1 MTQTPD
7 AEKKLIQ
14 RHFNGKASVYE
25 SSALLQREVGQQM
38 LERLDYVALKPDV
51 ILDVG
56 CGTGL
61 GVRSLMKRYRH
72 AQVLA
77 VDISTSMLQQVRKKS
92 TWWRRPSLICG
103 DAESLPLADN
113 SVDLV
118 HSNLMLQWCESEKV
132 FAELLRVLRPQGLL
146 MFSTFGPDTLKEL
159 RYSWSQADQKT
170 HVNQF
175 TDMHILGD
183 ELIRAGFASPVMDMD
198 VTQLTYQHAYDV
210 MRDLKSIGAN
220 TLRQRDH
227 KGLVTQNKL
236 NRVCMAYEQFRQNG
250 VLPASFEVVF
260 GHAWKAAGQRKTA
273 ATEVHVPVDRIGHV
287 VKPVDTSAL

>member
-1 MTQTPD
+1 MTPTPD

-25 SSALLQREVGQQM
+25 SSALLQREVGLQM
-38 LERLDYVALKPDV
+38 LQRLDYVALKPNV
-51 ILDVG
+51 ILDMG

-61 GVRSLMKRYRH
+61 GVQSLMKRYRH
-72 AQVLA
+72 ARVLA
-77 VDISTSMLQQVRKKS
+77 LDISSAMLQQTRKKS
-92 TWWRRPSLICG
+92 TWWRKPVLICG
-103 DAESLPLADN
+103 DAESLPVADN

-118 HSNLMLQWCESEKV
+118 YSNLMLQWCESEKV

-159 RYSWSQADQKT
+159 RYSWSQVDKSI

-175 TDMHILGD
+175 TDMHVLGD
-183 ELIRAGFASPVMDMD
+183 ELTRTGFANPVMDMD

-220 TLRQRDH
+220 TLRQREY
-227 KGLVTQNKL
+227 KGLVTQNKIS
-236 NRVCMAYEQFRQNG
+236 RVGTAYEQFRQNG
-250 VLPASFEVVF
+250 VLPATYEVVY
-260 GHAWKAAGQRKTA
+260 GHAWKSTAHRKPA
-273 ATEVHVPVDRIGHV
+273 SKEFHVAVDQIGRA
-287 VKPVDTSAL
+287 VK

>member
-1 MTQTPD
+1 MTPTPD

-25 SSALLQREVGQQM
+25 SSALLQREVGLQLLQ
-38 LERLDYVALKPDV
+38 RLDYVALKPNV
-51 ILDVG
+51 ILDMG

-61 GVRSLMKRYRH
+61 GVQSLMKRYRH
-72 AQVLA
+72 ARVLA
-77 VDISTSMLQQVRKKS
+77 LDISSGMLQQTRKKS
-92 TWWRRPSLICG
+92 TWWRKPVLICG

-118 HSNLMLQWCESEKV
+118 YSNLMLQWCEPEKV

-159 RYSWSQADQKT
+159 RYSWSQVDKSM

-175 TDMHILGD
+175 TDMHVLGD
-183 ELIRAGFASPVMDMD
+183 ELIRAGFANPVMDMD

-220 TLRQRDH
+220 TLRQREY
-227 KGLVTQNKL
+227 KGLVTQNKIS
-236 NRVCMAYEQFRQNG
+236 RVGTAYEQFRQNG
-250 VLPASFEVVF
+250 VLPATYEVVY
-260 GHAWKAAGQRKTA
+260 GHAWKSTAHRKPA
-273 ATEVHVPVDRIGHV
+273 STEFHVAVDQIGRA
-287 VKPVDTSAL
+287 VK

>member
-1 MTQTPD
+1 MTPTPD

-25 SSALLQREVGQQM
+25 SSALLQREVGLQM
-38 LERLDYVALKPDV
+38 LQRLDYVALKPNV
-51 ILDVG
+51 ILDMG

-61 GVRSLMKRYRH
+61 GVQSLMKRYRH
-72 AQVLA
+72 ARVLA
-77 VDISTSMLQQVRKKS
+77 LDISSGMLQQTRKKS
-92 TWWRRPSLICG
+92 TWWRKPVLICG
-103 DAESLPLADN
+103 DAESLPIADN

-159 RYSWSQADQKT
+159 RYSWSQVDKSI

-175 TDMHILGD
+175 TDMHVLGD
-183 ELIRAGFASPVMDMD
+183 ELIRAGFANPVMDMD

-220 TLRQRDH
+220 TLRQREY
-227 KGLVTQNKL
+227 KGLVTQNKIS
-236 NRVCMAYEQFRQNG
+236 RVGTAYEQFRQNG
-250 VLPASFEVVF
+250 VLPATYEVVY
-260 GHAWKAAGQRKTA
+260 GHAWKSTAHRKPA
-273 ATEVHVPVDRIGHV
+273 STEFHVAVDQIGRA
-287 VKPVDTSAL
+287 VK

>member
-1 MTQTPD
+1 MTPTPD

-25 SSALLQREVGQQM
+25 SSALLQREVGLQLLQ
-38 LERLDYVALKPDV
+38 RLDYVALKPNV
-51 ILDVG
+51 ILDMG

-61 GVRSLMKRYRH
+61 GVESLMKRYRH
-72 AQVLA
+72 ARVLA
-77 VDISTSMLQQVRKKS
+77 LDISSGMLQQTRKKS
-92 TWWRRPSLICG
+92 TWWRKPVLICG
-103 DAESLPLADN
+103 DAENLPVADN

-159 RYSWSQADQKT
+159 RYSWSQVDKSM

-175 TDMHILGD
+175 TDMHVLGD
-183 ELIRAGFASPVMDMD
+183 ELIRAGFANPVMDMD

-220 TLRQRDH
+220 TLRQREY
-227 KGLVTQNKL
+227 KGLVTQNKIS
-236 NRVCMAYEQFRQNG
+236 RVGTAYEQFRQNG
-250 VLPASFEVVF
+250 VLPATYEVVY
-260 GHAWKAAGQRKTA
+260 GHAWKSTAHRKPA
-273 ATEVHVPVDRIGHV
+273 STEFHVAVDQIGRA
-287 VKPVDTSAL
+287 VK

>member
-1 MTQTPD
+1 MTPTPD

-25 SSALLQREVGQQM
+25 SSAILQREVGLQM
-38 LERLDYVALKPDV
+38 LQRLDFVALKPNV
-51 ILDVG
+51 ILDMG

-61 GVRSLMKRYRH
+61 GVQSLMKRYRH
-72 AQVLA
+72 ARVLA
-77 VDISTSMLQQVRKKS
+77 LDISLSMLQQTRKKS
-92 TWWRRPSLICG
+92 TWWRKPVLICG
-103 DAESLPLADN
+103 DAESLPIADN

-118 HSNLMLQWCESEKV
+118 HSNLMLQWCECEKV

-159 RYSWSQADQKT
+159 RYSWSQVDKSM

-175 TDMHILGD
+175 TDMHVLGD
-183 ELIRAGFASPVMDMD
+183 ELIRAGFANPVMDMD

-220 TLRQRDH
+220 TLRQREY
-227 KGLVTQNKL
+227 KGLVTQNKIS
-236 NRVCMAYEQFRQNG
+236 RVGAAYEQFRQNG
-250 VLPASFEVVF
+250 VLPATYEVVY
-260 GHAWKAAGQRKTA
+260 GHAWKSTAHRKPA
-273 ATEVHVPVDRIGHV
+273 STEFHVAVDQIGRA
-287 VKPVDTSAL
+287 VK